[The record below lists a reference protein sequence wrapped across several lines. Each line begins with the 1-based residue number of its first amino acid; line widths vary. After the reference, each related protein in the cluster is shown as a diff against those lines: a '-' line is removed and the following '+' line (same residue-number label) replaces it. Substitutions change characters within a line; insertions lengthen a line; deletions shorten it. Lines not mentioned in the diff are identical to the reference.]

1 MKKIGILSDSHGY
14 THPKLFDFFKECDE
28 IWHAGDMMSDSILT
42 DLQAITKVRAV
53 YGNCDGWDVRS
64 ICKEIEVFDCEQHKV
79 FLKHIIG
86 RPGKYD
92 NETLEMLKK
101 AKPTIVV
108 AGHSHILK
116 VQYDQTHQFLF
127 INPGA
132 SGKYG
137 IHNHITFLRFEMDGS
152 IISNLEVYDEPR

>member
-14 THPKLFDFFKECDE
+14 THPRLFDFFKECDE

-64 ICKEIEVFDCEQHKV
+64 NCKEIEVFDCEQHKV
-79 FLKHIIG
+79 FLKHIVG
-86 RPGKYD
+86 RPGKY
-92 NETLEMLKK
+92 EKEVLAMIQKSS
-101 AKPTIVV
+101 PTIVV

-116 VQYDQTHQFLF
+116 VQFDQLHQFLF

-137 IHNHITFLRFEMDGS
+137 IHNHITFLRFEIDGS
-152 IISNLEVYDEPR
+152 TISNLEVYDEPR

>member
-14 THPKLFDFFKECDE
+14 THPKLFDFFKDCDE

-64 ICKEIEVFDCEQHKV
+64 VCKEIEIFECEQHKV
-79 FLKHIIG
+79 LLKHIVG
-86 RPGKYD
+86 RPGKY
-92 NETLEMLKK
+92 EKEIIEIIKQT
-101 AKPTIVV
+101 KPTIVV

-116 VQYDQTHQFLF
+116 VQYDQTHHFLF

-137 IHNHITFLRFEMDGS
+137 IHNHITFLRFEIDGS
-152 IISNLEVYDEPR
+152 SISNLEVYDEPR

>member
-42 DLQAITKVRAV
+42 DLEAITKVRAV

-64 ICKEIEVFDCEQHKV
+64 ICKEIEIFECEQHKV

-92 NETLEMLKK
+92 KETLEMIKK
-101 AKPTIVV
+101 SNPTIVV

-116 VQYDQTHQFLF
+116 VQYDQLHQFLF

-137 IHNHITFLRFEMDGS
+137 IHNHITFLRFEIDGS
-152 IISNLEVYDEPR
+152 TISNLEIYDEPR